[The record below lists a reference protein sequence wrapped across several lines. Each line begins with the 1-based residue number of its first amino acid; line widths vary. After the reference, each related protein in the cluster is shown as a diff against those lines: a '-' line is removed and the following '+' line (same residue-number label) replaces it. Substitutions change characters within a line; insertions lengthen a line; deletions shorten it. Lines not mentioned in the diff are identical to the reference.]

1 MKQNRNPSSGIRIK
15 AYSTKEI
22 AELYNVSGRTLTR
35 WLVPFSEEIGQR
47 RGHYFTPK
55 QTRIIFE
62 KIGLHEMIYLN

>member
-22 AELYNVSGRTLTR
+22 AVLYNGSGRTLTR
-35 WLVPFSEEIGQR
+35 WLVPFAEEIGQR

-62 KIGLHEMIYLN
+62 KIGLPEMIYLN